1 MSLKARAEQA
11 VASAKAGDSASE
23 VEQVYKLLVEFG
35 AALDQHAGEFAVLH
49 AALNDA
55 KGDLGLILRVIQVSP
70 TGSPRN

>member
-35 AALDQHAGEFAVLH
+35 AAAGPAH
-49 AALNDA
+49 RRNGRPSCCLNET
-55 KGDLGLILRVIQVSP
+55 KSDLGLILRVIQVSP